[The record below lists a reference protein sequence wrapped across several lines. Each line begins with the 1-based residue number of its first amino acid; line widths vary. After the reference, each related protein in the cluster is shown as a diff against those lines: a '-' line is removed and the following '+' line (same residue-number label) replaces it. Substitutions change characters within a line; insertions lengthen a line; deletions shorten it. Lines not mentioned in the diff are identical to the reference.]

1 MWEFYLAACEG
12 AFMHGASHVFQM
24 QLARHPD
31 AAPLT
36 RGYVEERTA
45 RIREKEPEFLG
56 KLAEATNTAFE
67 EG

>member
-24 QLARHPD
+24 QLARHPE

-36 RGYVEERTA
+36 RSYIEERTTE
-45 RIREKEPEFLG
+45 IRKKEPEFLKG
-56 KLAEATNTAFE
+56 LQVATNEAFS
-67 EG
+67 